1 MKTILAI
8 LILLF
13 SFQIWSSSPKN
24 LNHSEFAAPKA
35 GAIDEHTE
43 LYFMHGIQISKRFC
57 YLAQPEICNEGEV
70 VDSDTLKTSFLVSVT
85 FNSENPDSVLFDGLE
100 GANSKPREMVS
111 DGFNGGA
118 ATAPEFLCRPSRD
131 CGYAKLTGSNLEI
144 LVYTPSGY
152 YSGTGTLNDNKLTLE
167 ANYSYRGSGAEY
179 ILEGQK
185 IMEEE

>member
-1 MKTILAI
+1 MKINLTI

-13 SFQIWSSSPKN
+13 FLQILSSSQEDLNQSKTSN
-24 LNHSEFAAPKA
+24 LAAKVAEEHS
-35 GAIDEHTE
+35 E

-57 YLAQPEICNEGEV
+57 YLGHPDVCTEGEV
-70 VDSDTLKTSFLVSVT
+70 VESDTVKTSFLVSVT

-111 DGFNGGA
+111 KGFNGSA
-118 ATAPEFLCRPSRD
+118 ATAPDFMCRPSTD

-185 IMEEE
+185 IMGVE